1 MRRGV
6 ASLRDDSPSAS
17 AKGAKSAKGD
27 RLVVQVE
34 VVGLDDGVVALVL
47 PGGVGV
53 GGETTFHCRLVGDVS
68 VDQRVSDSDVQ
79 QRLASVSVEVVNLKV
94 ALPLRAVSGRG
105 T

>member
-47 PGGVGV
+47 PGGVSV
-53 GGETTFHCRLVGDVS
+53 GGEITVLMLHVPSTVPGYRYCSIR
-68 VDQRVSDSDVQ
+68 
-79 QRLASVSVEVVNLKV
+79 
-94 ALPLRAVSGRG
+94 
-105 T
+105 

>member
-47 PGGVGV
+47 PKSPIWRLNSGV
-53 GGETTFHCRLVGDVS
+53 LD
-68 VDQRVSDSDVQ
+68 
-79 QRLASVSVEVVNLKV
+79 LV
-94 ALPLRAVSGRG
+94 ALSLE
-105 T
+105 